1 MKNEN
6 DYAIEVVND
15 MGDLVGQIYITE
27 SLEDAKNSIKYFVE
41 EKSARQDEHYR
52 IAEIKYDGIDEYG
65 DKREIGIRVMAE
77 YDRKGNEIY

>member
-41 EKSARQDEHYR
+41 EKSARQD
-52 IAEIKYDGIDEYG
+52 DGIDEYG
-65 DKREIGIRVMAE
+65 DKREIGVRVMAE